1 MNFIMKSK
9 TCDLCGSTSFKR
21 IPNSQMTECLECT
34 IQYPNEA
41 PTSGVVTNQAP
52 VSPSGRG
59 TLLSRS
65 QARLARKF
73 CNRPYLVDIGCGN
86 GAFLHAFGQLQ
97 QNDCKMLG
105 VELDDRSARA
115 AQDSGIEV
123 LREIPTD
130 LDKTMI
136 SMWHVAEHFPVNI
149 LKQELTKLSQ
159 GDNLLL
165 MSVPNG
171 ESYSWRK
178 YKEKFSFYD
187 QKSHLVQFTPRSLT
201 QLLQESG
208 WNIQMEFRTPVY
220 GIFNAIQTGLN
231 INRPH
236 NEIYELIK
244 REGNSLSFSVFLG
257 NLSALI
263 RAIIPISVMAI
274 LELSKK
280 RGASFTLLATTK
292 AS

>member
-1 MNFIMKSK
+1 
-9 TCDLCGSTSFKR
+9 
-21 IPNSQMTECLECT
+21 MTECLECT